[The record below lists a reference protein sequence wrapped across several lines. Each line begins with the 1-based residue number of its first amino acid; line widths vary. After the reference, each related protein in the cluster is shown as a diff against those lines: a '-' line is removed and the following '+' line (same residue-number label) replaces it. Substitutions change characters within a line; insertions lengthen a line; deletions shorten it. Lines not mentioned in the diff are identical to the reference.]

1 MILYEVFPEAVQV
14 ILRLITVNPVY
25 VYLSLKFEHMVR
37 ILGYLLC
44 DDIHTLSTRAE
55 GTS

>member
-37 ILGYLLC
+37 ILVCLLC